1 MDYELIVSALQKASA
16 FDLFRLQ
23 SAIGHLLDDPLRLNA
38 VKQQLRPDME
48 ITYFEPQENRLI
60 PAQVLEIRRT
70 RAAIQELPT
79 GKRWMVPLYMI
90 NIEGADTDITPKKYH
105 VDRLSLKIGDQ
116 VGFTVKDGS
125 ELFGAVIKLNPKR
138 AKIRTR
144 QGVWA
149 VPYSML
155 FTIIEGEQARDQFV
169 PAEIELITD
178 SCINPA
184 PDDDNIAR

>member
-16 FDLFRLQ
+16 FDLYRLQ

-38 VKQQLRPDME
+38 IKRQLRPGME

-60 PAQVLEIRRT
+60 PVQVLEIRRT
-70 RAAIQELPT
+70 RVAIQELQT
-79 GKRWMVPLYMI
+79 GKRWTVPLYMI
-90 NIEGADTDITPKKYH
+90 NIEGTDTDITPKKSH

-116 VGFTVKDGS
+116 VGFTGRDGS
-125 ELFGAVIKLNPKR
+125 ELFGTVVKLNPKR
-138 AKIRTR
+138 AKIQTR

-155 FTIIEGEQARDQFV
+155 FTIIDGEQARDQFL
-169 PAEIELITD
+169 PAEIELFTD

>member
-16 FDLFRLQ
+16 FDLYRLQ

-38 VKQQLRPDME
+38 IKCQLRPGME

-60 PAQVLEIRRT
+60 PTLILEIRRT
-70 RAAIQELPT
+70 RVAIQELQT
-79 GKRWMVPLYMI
+79 GKRWTVPLYMI
-90 NIEGADTDITPKKYH
+90 NIEGADTDITPKKNH

-116 VGFTVKDGS
+116 VGFTGKDGS
-125 ELFGAVIKLNPKR
+125 ELFGTVIKLNPTR
-138 AKIRTR
+138 AKIQTN
-144 QGVWA
+144 QGIWA

-155 FTIIEGEQARDQFV
+155 FVIIDGEQARDQFV
-169 PAEIELITD
+169 PAEIELFTD

-184 PDDDNIAR
+184 PDDDDSAR